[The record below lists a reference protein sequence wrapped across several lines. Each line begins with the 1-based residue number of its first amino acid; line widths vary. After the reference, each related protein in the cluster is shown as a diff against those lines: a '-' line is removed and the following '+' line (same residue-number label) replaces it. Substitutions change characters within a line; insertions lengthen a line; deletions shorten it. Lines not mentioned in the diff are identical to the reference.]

1 MPIPVVGRQEREP
14 RRHGR
19 SLCTPWVLGMV
30 SVAVCATRLR
40 TGELPSQPRSKV
52 EKNTLLFLDRA
63 EVPLRAVRL
72 AEVVTW
78 LP

>member
-1 MPIPVVGRQEREP
+1 MPIPVVGRQGANP
-14 RRHGR
+14 GA
-19 SLCTPWVLGMV
+19 TAGAFAPPWVLGMV

-40 TGELPSQPRSKV
+40 TGELPSQPRSRV
-52 EKNTLLFLDRA
+52 EKNTLLFLDRG